1 MPDISMC
8 ESDTCPKS
16 KTCYRHEDSGTKP
29 SEFRQSYFI
38 GNDPDNCK
46 YYWPVKGNED
56 DCKKPR
62 P

>member
-46 YYWPVKGNED
+46 YYWPVKGNGND
-56 DCKKPR
+56 
-62 P
+62 